1 MIARIKGLLMVFVV
15 AMFATACSTTH
26 NTTVSTAARAKDH
39 QAGEHVNK
47 VLVVAVVNDKQARDS
62 LEANVVAALKA
73 RGVEAAVSAPVLG
86 DNYSE
91 GKNRKQM
98 AADIAS
104 KGYEAALVVSVID
117 IKEEMN
123 YTQGGTNFA
132 PDIAVS
138 GAMGQ
143 SYYVRQNAT
152 YEAGYFRNDKKY
164 FLESNLYRLQP
175 EGLLWRAK
183 STTVNPSDLQAGTTG
198 VADAVVD
205 RMAKDDMI

>member
-15 AMFATACSTTH
+15 VALATACTAH
-26 NTTVSTAARAKDH
+26 NTMVSSSARAKDH

-47 VLVVAVVNDKQARDS
+47 VMVVAVVNDKQARDS
-62 LEANVVAALKA
+62 LESNVVAALKA
-73 RGVEAAVSAPVLG
+73 QGVEAAASAPVLG
-86 DNYSE
+86 DHYSE
-91 GKNRKQM
+91 GKTRKQM

-104 KGYEAALVVSVID
+104 KGYEAALVISVID
-117 IKEEMN
+117 IKEEMH
-123 YTQGGTNFA
+123 YTQGGTHFA

-143 SYYVRQNAT
+143 TYYVRQNAT
-152 YEAGYFRNDKKY
+152 YEPGYFSNDKKY

>member
-1 MIARIKGLLMVFVV
+1 MIARIKGLLMVFMV
-15 AMFATACSTTH
+15 AVLATACSTH
-26 NTTVSTAARAKDH
+26 NTMVSSSSRAKDH

-62 LEANVVAALKA
+62 LEANVADALKA

-86 DNYSE
+86 DNYSD
-91 GKNRKQM
+91 GKTRKQM

-104 KGYEAALVVSVID
+104 KGYEAALVISVID
-117 IKEEMN
+117 IKEEMS

-143 SYYVRQNAT
+143 TYYVRQNAT
-152 YEAGYFRNDKKY
+152 YEAGYFSNDKKY

-175 EGLLWRAK
+175 EGLLWRGK
-183 STTVNPSDLQAGTTG
+183 STTVNPSDLQSGTTG

>member
-1 MIARIKGLLMVFVV
+1 MIARIKGLLMVFAV
-15 AMFATACSTTH
+15 AVLATACTAH
-26 NTTVSTAARAKDH
+26 NTMVSSSARAKDH
-39 QAGEHVNK
+39 QTGEHVNK
-47 VLVVAVVNDKQARDS
+47 VMVVAVVNDKQARDS
-62 LEANVVAALKA
+62 LEKA
-73 RGVEAAVSAPVLG
+73 QGVEATASAPVLG
-86 DNYSE
+86 DHYSE
-91 GKNRKQM
+91 GKTRKQM

-104 KGYEAALVVSVID
+104 KGYEAALVISVID
-117 IKEEMN
+117 IKEEMH

-143 SYYVRQNAT
+143 TYYVRQNAT
-152 YEAGYFRNDKKY
+152 YEPGYFSNDKKY

-183 STTVNPSDLQAGTTG
+183 STTVNPSDLQAGTSG

>member
-123 YTQGGTNFA
+123 YTQGGTSFA

-152 YEAGYFRNDKKY
+152 YEAEIG
-164 FLESNLYRLQP
+164 
-175 EGLLWRAK
+175 RA
-183 STTVNPSDLQAGTTG
+183 SCRERV
-198 VADAVVD
+198 
-205 RMAKDDMI
+205 

>member
-15 AMFATACSTTH
+15 AMLATACSTTH

-86 DNYSE
+86 DNYSD
-91 GKNRKQM
+91 GKTRKQM
-98 AADIAS
+98 AVDIAS

-143 SYYVRQNAT
+143 SYSVRQNAT

-183 STTVNPSDLQAGTTG
+183 STTVNPSDLQSGTTG
-198 VADAVVD
+198 VADAVVE

>member
-123 YTQGGTNFA
+123 YTQGGTSFA

-152 YEAGYFRNDKKY
+152 YEAGYFHNDKKY

-175 EGLLWRAK
+175 EQLLWRAK
-183 STTVNPSDLQAGTTG
+183 STTVNPSDLQAGTSG